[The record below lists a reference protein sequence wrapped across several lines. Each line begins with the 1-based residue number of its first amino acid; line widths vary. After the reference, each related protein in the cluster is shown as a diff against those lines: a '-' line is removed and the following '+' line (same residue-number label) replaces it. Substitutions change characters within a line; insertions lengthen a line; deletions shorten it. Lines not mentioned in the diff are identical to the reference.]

1 MLRQGPACVLGSL
14 AMGLGWGLLAS
25 VVLRPAYVGMW
36 VAALSVSAIL
46 LYVTH
51 KFVKV
56 GCRTARQTGQAGG
69 RIGADV
75 AGRQVDGRSRAMGH
89 DAASL
94 LGRGSA

>member
-1 MLRQGPACVLGSL
+1 
-14 AMGLGWGLLAS
+14 MGLGWGLLAS

-56 GCRTARQTGQAGG
+56 RGPQTDRQ
-69 RIGADV
+69 AD
-75 AGRQVDGRSRAMGH
+75 R
-89 DAASL
+89 
-94 LGRGSA
+94 